1 MKALGFIWRLAVGI
15 KDFLVLMLLIL
26 FFIGISAAIS
36 QGRSVR
42 VPDGGALVLGL
53 NGPIVEQAAEV
64 SAFDAASGNVAA
76 EVQARDVVRAIDR
89 AAGDARIKALV
100 LELDGLAGAGQA
112 NITSINNAIARFRKA
127 GKPVHAWATSY
138 GDDGWL
144 LAASANRV
152 WLNPLG
158 GVLIAGPGGS
168 APYVAGLLN
177 KLRVD
182 VNVFRVGTYKSFV
195 EPFTRAAASPE
206 AKAAEQA
213 LADSLWASW
222 QDEGRRLRPKAD
234 VAAYIAQL
242 PQRLGRF
249 GGDGARAALDA
260 GLVDEL
266 ASRDAFEAAMAK
278 LVGTGDPQPW
288 GSYQGI
294 GLDAYLA
301 ATKQATSG
309 DAVGVVY
316 VAGNIVDGE
325 ADRGTAGSAT
335 IRAALTQALA
345 DNADIKALVVRVDSG
360 GGSVTASEEI
370 RTALLAAKADGLP
383 VVTSFGPVAASGGY
397 WVGTAGD
404 TIMAQPSTITGSI
417 GVFAIIPGFGR
428 ALADVGVTSDG
439 VTTTPYSGQP
449 DILGG
454 LSPQVGQ
461 VIQQGVEDTYRRF
474 LTIVGQARKMPPAD
488 VDKVGQG
495 RVWSGAQARPL
506 KLVDMFGGLDE
517 AVALAASKAGIKG
530 VPRVIDIEKPEPAW
544 ATALK
549 GLTSAEA
556 PPAQGR
562 DVFGRLVSQS
572 QRRMAIAARH
582 LLAMS
587 SGEAA
592 TMQAVCVTC
601 AAAGTP
607 QSLPARA
614 PLPIWLQPLAA
625 LVHPSASG
633 L

>member
-1 MKALGFIWRLAVGI
+1 MKALGFIWRVAVGI

-26 FFIGISAAIS
+26 FFVGISAAIS
-36 QGRSVR
+36 QGRSVK
-42 VPDGGALVLGL
+42 VPDGGALVLGF

-64 SAFDAASGNVAA
+64 SPFDAASGNVAS

-89 AAGDARIKALV
+89 AAADARIKALV

-112 NITSINNAIARFRKA
+112 NITSINNAVQRFRKA

-138 GDDGWL
+138 ADDGWL
-144 LAASANRV
+144 LAAGANRI

-158 GVLIAGPGGS
+158 GVLLAGPGGS
-168 APYVAGLLN
+168 APYIAGLLN
-177 KLRVD
+177 KLRID
-182 VNVFRVGTYKSFV
+182 INVFRVGTYKSFV
-195 EPFTRAAASPE
+195 EPFTRTAASPE
-206 AKAAEQA
+206 AKAADQA
-213 LADSLWASW
+213 LANSLWTSW
-222 QDEGRRLRPKAD
+222 QAEGRRLRSRAD
-234 VAAYIAQL
+234 VAAYVAQL

-266 ASRDAFEAAMAK
+266 ASRDQFEQAMAK

-288 GSYQGI
+288 GRYQGI
-294 GLDAYLA
+294 GLDDYLS
-301 ATKQATSG
+301 ATKPASTG

-316 VAGNIVDGE
+316 VVGNIVDGE

-345 DNADIKALVVRVDSG
+345 DNPDIKALVVRVDSG

-370 RTALLAAKADGLP
+370 RAALLAAKADGLP

-404 TIMAQPSTITGSI
+404 VIMAQPATITGSI
-417 GVFAIIPGFGR
+417 GVFAIIPSFGR
-428 ALADVGVTSDG
+428 ALADVGITSDG

-449 DILGG
+449 DILAG

-461 VIQQGVEDTYRRF
+461 VLQQGVEDTYRRF
-474 LTIVGQARKMPPAD
+474 LTIVGAARKLAPAD

-495 RVWSGAQARPL
+495 RVWSGAQAQPL
-506 KLVDMFGGLDE
+506 KLVDQFGGLDE

-530 VPRVIDIEKPEPAW
+530 APRVIDIEKPEPPW
-544 ATALK
+544 AMALK
-549 GLTSAEA
+549 GLTGAEA
-556 PPAQGR
+556 ANPQGR
-562 DVFGRLVSQS
+562 GMFGRLVAQS
-572 QRRMAIAARH
+572 QARLGIAARQ
-582 LLAMS
+582 LLALS

-592 TMQAVCVTC
+592 TMQAVCVACT
-601 AAAGTP
+601 AAGTP
-607 QSLPARA
+607 QLPPRHA
-614 PLPIWLQPLAA
+614 LPGWLHNIVG
-625 LVHPSASG
+625 LVQSPASG